1 MLQQII
7 IDNIEWLIVSALA
20 GVVAYTTFKIKLN
33 ELTTDLVN
41 LREATRE
48 EVKDLKSKLEA
59 QADVIH
65 ELRRKQGSI
74 ETELKYGKES
84 VERQL
89 ATIEGY
95 MIKLNNGK
103 S

>member
-7 IDNIEWLIVSALA
+7 IDNIEWLIVSAIA

-33 ELTTDLVN
+33 ALTTDLVN

-48 EVKDLKSKLEA
+48 EVKDLKGKLEA

-65 ELRRKQGSI
+65 ELRRKQDSI

-84 VERQL
+84 VERHL
-89 ATIEGY
+89 STIEGY
-95 MIKLNNGK
+95 MIKLNNDK